1 MLSDSL
7 VQISILIVIAHIRH
21 VCFPIFSGKGW
32 IDVIADLHVSQ
43 TPNFKIKYLYVW
55 TYMYLCVLV
64 YVICMNGMLCVLA
77 LKGSFLNEQ
86 TPFMDTE

>member
-1 MLSDSL
+1 
-7 VQISILIVIAHIRH
+7 
-21 VCFPIFSGKGW
+21 
-32 IDVIADLHVSQ
+32 
-43 TPNFKIKYLYVW
+43 
-55 TYMYLCVLV
+55 MYLCVLV